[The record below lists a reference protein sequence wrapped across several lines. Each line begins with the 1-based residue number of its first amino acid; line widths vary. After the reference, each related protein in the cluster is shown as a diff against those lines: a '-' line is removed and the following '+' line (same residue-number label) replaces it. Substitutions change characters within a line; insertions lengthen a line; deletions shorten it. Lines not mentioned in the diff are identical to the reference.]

1 MSGPLERDEAATGA
15 SPGAGPG
22 QAEVELFRGRATEVG
37 GVPVTRLLPQRARR
51 SVGPWCFLDLLG
63 PVSTGPGR
71 PGLAVPPHPH
81 CGLQTVTWLL
91 HGEVLHRDSLGS
103 EQVVRP
109 GELSLM
115 TAGHGVAHAE
125 EPTGRALPRLQGAQ
139 LWIAQP
145 AATAGGAA
153 AFEHHV
159 DLPVLPLP
167 GGGQARV
174 LVGELAGA
182 RSPARRDTPHLG
194 AELRLPAGSLRL
206 PVRAADE
213 HGLCLLAGGPL
224 RLGLHRLEPGVL
236 AVWPP
241 GRDVVTVEAERPA
254 VVLLLGGPPFEEPLV
269 MWWNFVGRS
278 RVELAEARRAWEA
291 GEPRFGPVRSAL
303 PRLVAP
309 PLPWDTAR

>member
-1 MSGPLERDEAATGA
+1 
-15 SPGAGPG
+15 
-22 QAEVELFRGRATEVG
+22 VG
-37 GVPVTRLLPQRARR
+37 PVTRLLPQRARR

-125 EPTGRALPRLQGAQ
+125 EPTGRALPRLHGAQ

-159 DLPVLPLP
+159 DLPVLALP

-174 LVGELAGA
+174 LVGALAGA

-194 AELRLPAGSLRL
+194 AELRLPAAPRAPPARARGPRGVAPRAGRRDSRGRTTGGRL
-206 PVRAADE
+206 A
-213 HGLCLLAGGPL
+213 
-224 RLGLHRLEPGVL
+224 
-236 AVWPP
+236 
-241 GRDVVTVEAERPA
+241 
-254 VVLLLGGPPFEEPLV
+254 
-269 MWWNFVGRS
+269 
-278 RVELAEARRAWEA
+278 ARRAALRGTPRHVVDLRGPQPGGARRGPPRLASRRAPLRA
-291 GEPRFGPVRSAL
+291 GRVRV